1 MKFKIYERLTDFF
14 RSSLFSK
21 TNIAIVAVM
30 SIVLNIALAGAAYN
44 SHKDLETFMSL
55 YAPDKSE
62 SISTTLPAEEVYDEN
77 TTEAPQTSE
86 VTTQEKSEAET
97 TQTTPHKEETTSP
110 TAESEEAQQGTYYV
124 TSSGTKYHKS
134 TCSYLSKSR
143 IAISLSD
150 AKAKGYSPCSR
161 CIK

>member
-1 MKFKIYERLTDFF
+1 MKYKIYEKLTDFF
-14 RSSLFSK
+14 RLRLFSK

-30 SIVLNIALAGAAYN
+30 SIVMNIALAGAAYN
-44 SHKDLETFMSL
+44 SHKDLETFLSL
-55 YAPDKSE
+55 YAPEKSE
-62 SISTTLPAEEVYDEN
+62 EISTTLLAEEAYDEN
-77 TTEAPQTSE
+77 TTEVPQTSE

-97 TQTTPHKEETTSP
+97 TEASTQKEEGTSP
-110 TAESEEAQQGTYYV
+110 VAESEEAQQGTYYV

-134 TCSYLSKSR
+134 TCGYLSKSR
-143 IAISLSD
+143 IAISLND

>member
-1 MKFKIYERLTDFF
+1 MKYKIYERLTDFF

-30 SIVLNIALAGAAYN
+30 SIVLNIALAGIAYS
-44 SHKDLETFMSL
+44 SHKDLETFLSL
-55 YAPDKSE
+55 YAPEKSE
-62 SISTTLPAEEVYDEN
+62 SISTTAAEEVYSEN
-77 TTEAPQTSE
+77 TTEAPNTSE
-86 VTTQEKSEAET
+86 ATTQAKSETEATEAS
-97 TQTTPHKEETTSP
+97 TQKEEITSP
-110 TAESEEAQQGTYYV
+110 TAESEEDRQGTYYV
-124 TSSGTKYHKS
+124 TNSGTKYHKS

-143 IAISLSD
+143 ISIALSD